1 MSDTVFFVAQGSI
14 VREIWGDS
22 DTILL
27 IFGGAAAEFAV
38 NKSVDWLY
46 FTGKLPKDPI
56 GRLFSTVTYAQ
67 QIVFSDRAT
76 AMAAIEKI
84 NLIHRHVEAAR
95 GYNIPQWAY
104 RDVLY
109 MLIDYSIRS
118 FELLNRT
125 LTFAEK
131 EEIFDVFIEMGLAM
145 SIKDLPDTFAAWT
158 QMREQALADNLEW
171 GNYSKDLYKQYKRAL
186 GNVRYRVLINVQ
198 KTLVPA
204 AVYRHLEV
212 RNWFQ
217 FLPIIR
223 LLQMTR
229 YVHLSEV
236 LIAAVFPVAHKGQL
250 KMINMSGDKL

>member
-1 MSDTVFFVAQGSI
+1 MSNTTYFVAPGSI

-56 GRLFSTVTYAQ
+56 GRLFSTVAYAQ
-67 QIVFSDRAT
+67 QIVFSNSAT

-84 NLIHRHVEAAR
+84 NMIHQHVETAR

-118 FELLNRT
+118 FELLNRP
-125 LTFAEK
+125 LTPAEK
-131 EEIFDVFIEMGLAM
+131 EDIFDVFIKMGVAM
-145 SIKDLPDTFAAWT
+145 EIEGLPDSFAKWT
-158 QMREQALADNLEW
+158 LVREQALDDNLEW
-171 GNYSKDLYKQYKRAL
+171 GSYSKDLYKQYKRAL
-186 GNVRYRVLINVQ
+186 GNVRYRVLISVQ
-198 KTLVPA
+198 KRLVPA

-212 RNWFQ
+212 RNWFR

-229 YVHLSEV
+229 YVHLSEL
-236 LIAAVFPVAHKGQL
+236 LIAAIFPVAHKGQL
-250 KMINMSGDKL
+250 KMLKMSEGNL